1 MNIPDEYAI
10 PGIGMLAT
18 MISGLSVWFVN
29 QNKQDI
35 SNIRKDIKEIKEQ
48 VDLHDIAIHETNV
61 RRQLDIEIM
70 SSLTRNMEALSE
82 KITQLRIE
90 LQNKQTRV

>member
-18 MISGLSVWFVN
+18 LVSGLSVWFVN
-29 QNKQDI
+29 QNKQ
-35 SNIRKDIKEIKEQ
+35 NIDNIKKDIKEIKEQ
-48 VDLHDIAIHETNV
+48 VDLHDIAIHEDQV
-61 RRQLDIEIM
+61 RRQSDVDIM
-70 SSLTRNMEALSE
+70 TNLTRNMEALSE

-90 LQNKQTRV
+90 LQNKQPRV

>member
-18 MISGLSVWFVN
+18 LISGLSVWFVN
-29 QNKQDI
+29 QNNQ
-35 SNIRKDIKEIKEQ
+35 NIDNINKDIKAIKEQ
-48 VDLHDIAIHETNV
+48 VDLHDIAIHESKV
-61 RRQLDIEIM
+61 RRQSDIEIM